1 MLVVSGGGGGGDG
14 KGGGGGRAATSTAH
28 PPPSPASRRPGQYQA
43 RMMHYKLSLQLNKSP
58 ADGLA
63 AGPRRLSSTRVSSA
77 PRICALER
85 FVSTPEEVELSSAG
99 SGTQLCNEPK
109 NLMLRQAR
117 VSPKAIFLFHQ
128 MGPRLADKNLPG
140 PFPEHMTYISP

>member
-1 MLVVSGGGGGGDG
+1 MVVVSGGGGGGDG
-14 KGGGGGRAATSTAH
+14 KGGGGGRAASSTAH

-43 RMMHYKLSLQLNKSP
+43 RMLHHKLSPQLNKSP

-109 NLMLRQAR
+109 NLMRQAR

-128 MGPRLADKNLPG
+128 MGPRLADKNLPV
-140 PFPEHMTYISP
+140 PLPEHMTYISP